1 MTKLRRITQS
11 SVLFPHYSLGMSGV
25 SIILGRWIHTPESVQ
40 KKKKKK
46 KEEMRKDKKKEKK
59 EFQTMDPN
67 SPGIYR

>member
-1 MTKLRRITQS
+1 MDSYTGIS
-11 SVLFPHYSLGMSGV
+11 P
-25 SIILGRWIHTPESVQ
+25 
-40 KKKKKK
+40 KKEKKKK

>member
-1 MTKLRRITQS
+1 MDSYTGIS
-11 SVLFPHYSLGMSGV
+11 P
-25 SIILGRWIHTPESVQ
+25 
-40 KKKKKK
+40 KKEKEKK

>member
-1 MTKLRRITQS
+1 MDSYTGIS
-11 SVLFPHYSLGMSGV
+11 P
-25 SIILGRWIHTPESVQ
+25 
-40 KKKKKK
+40 KKEKKK

>member
-1 MTKLRRITQS
+1 
-11 SVLFPHYSLGMSGV
+11 MSDV

>member
-1 MTKLRRITQS
+1 MYLLFLVDGFIHRNQS
-11 SVLFPHYSLGMSGV
+11 
-25 SIILGRWIHTPESVQ
+25 
-40 KKKKKK
+40 KKRKKKK